1 MVKVIQR
8 AVCFGK
14 DRYMYA
20 PQNQFK
26 SKAESAHARLKLY
39 LGDTMS
45 SLQTSFDKIEKMLK
59 NQFGEIKKLFE
70 KSMNIPR
77 HKQLR
82 NCTIKITHRLPC
94 MHDLAY
100 YRSIST
106 PIPLCGI
113 HTHWIRLSMHA
124 NEFNDER
131 TRPDRTS

>member
-1 MVKVIQR
+1 MHLRINSSR
-8 AVCFGK
+8 
-14 DRYMYA
+14 R
-20 PQNQFK
+20 
-26 SKAESAHARLKLY
+26 AESAHARLKLY

-45 SLQTSFDKIEKMLK
+45 SLQTSFDKIEKVKCRISLEAME
-59 NQFGEIKKLFE
+59 FI
-70 KSMNIPR
+70 
-77 HKQLR
+77 HDQLESTLEVSPHIVGYC